1 MHPCPAEAAGKG
13 KGASDGVV
21 SVSAVELQKK
31 FQTSSSVQRLP
42 GKTETGKEI
51 ALQGNLLKVRPQMPW
66 QIAPLRTG
74 TDCQQ

>member
-31 FQTSSSVQRLP
+31 FQRLP